1 MSQINMYFLHLFLFS
16 RALAGMAIYSGE
28 TQEKAKPSEPVKAY
42 VYLLQGVENYVNTDI
57 TR

>member
-1 MSQINMYFLHLFLFS
+1 MYFLHLFLFS

-28 TQEKAKPSEPVKAY
+28 TQEKAKPSELLNSVKAY
-42 VYLLQGVENYVNTDI
+42 VNLLQGVENYVNTDI

>member
-1 MSQINMYFLHLFLFS
+1 MYFLHLFLFS